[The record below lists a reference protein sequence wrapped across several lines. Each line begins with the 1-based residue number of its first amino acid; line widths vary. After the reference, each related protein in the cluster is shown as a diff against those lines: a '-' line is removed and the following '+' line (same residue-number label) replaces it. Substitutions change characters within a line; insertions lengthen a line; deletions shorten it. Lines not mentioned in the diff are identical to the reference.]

1 MNPFTLPSQKQKQTG
16 IFLEKWLLF
25 NWIVLVNEKCH
36 YERRFWKTTW
46 GNDFIRKR
54 NDRASGD
61 YSRGPLTAPY
71 ISIYGTSCLLPA
83 YAFHIE
89 SVSYAVSSDFC
100 LKFRAM
106 AIHCLVFQETE
117 HTRDLPLVAG
127 LALHALS
134 LAGCRGLSSLSHS
147 LAITA
152 KEQRWSRRTKKKA
165 SQKTDWLSC

>member
-1 MNPFTLPSQKQKQTG
+1 MKNVTTREGFGKLRGEAILSVNGMIEQAGITPAVLSQHHT
-16 IFLEKWLLF
+16 
-25 NWIVLVNEKCH
+25 
-36 YERRFWKTTW
+36 
-46 GNDFIRKR
+46 
-54 NDRASGD
+54 
-61 YSRGPLTAPY
+61 Y

-117 HTRDLPLVAG
+117 HTRDLPLVTG
-127 LALHALS
+127 LALHAFS

-147 LAITA
+147 LSITA